1 MIMEFL
7 LVIDKII
14 NVNNDMY
21 IILGT
26 VLVDKVTN
34 ISTNDLKKQYSL
46 ADAVLRNGDTLYICM
61 KIIDGE
67 FEEITK

>member
-1 MIMEFL
+1 MLMEFL

-34 ISTNDLKKQYSL
+34 ISTNELKSRYSL
-46 ADAVLRNGDTLYICM
+46 ADTVLRNGDTYYICM
-61 KIIDGE
+61 KAIEAE
-67 FEEITK
+67 FTI

>member
-1 MIMEFL
+1 MEFL

-34 ISTNDLKKQYSL
+34 ISTNELKSRYSL
-46 ADAVLRNGDTLYICM
+46 ADAVLRNGDILYICS
-61 KIIDGE
+61 KLIDAE
-67 FEEITK
+67 FTEIK

>member
-34 ISTNDLKKQYSL
+34 ISTNELKSRYSL
-46 ADAVLRNGDTLYICM
+46 ADTVLRNGDTYYICM
-61 KIIDGE
+61 KAIEAE
-67 FEEITK
+67 FTI

>member
-1 MIMEFL
+1 MEFL

-34 ISTNDLKKQYSL
+34 ISTNELKSRYSL
-46 ADAVLRNGDTLYICM
+46 ADTVLRNGDTYYICM
-61 KIIDGE
+61 KAIEAE
-67 FEEITK
+67 FTI